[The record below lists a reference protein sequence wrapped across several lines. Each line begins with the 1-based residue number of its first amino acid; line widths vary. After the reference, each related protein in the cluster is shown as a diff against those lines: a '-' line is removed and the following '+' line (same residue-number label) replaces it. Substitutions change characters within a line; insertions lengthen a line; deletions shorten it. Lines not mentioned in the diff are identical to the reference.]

1 MHALAAS
8 NAKSP
13 HGVKMKK
20 IAFITLAAIALV
32 GCNQKAQID
41 QSKMCIYSTDEE
53 AKQCKSGEMSWFKPS
68 RWGNEQLPLN
78 VAGAYCDFNYE
89 VMYNN
94 SGVICVFTDK
104 RLLLVN

>member
-1 MHALAAS
+1 MKEIAL
-8 NAKSP
+8 
-13 HGVKMKK
+13 
-20 IAFITLAAIALV
+20 ITFTVLALV

-53 AKQCKSGEMSWFKPS
+53 AKQCKAGEMSWFKPS
-68 RWGNEQLPLN
+68 SWGNEQLPLN
-78 VAGAYCDFNYE
+78 VAGVYCDFNYE

-104 RLLLVN
+104 RLSMVN

>member
-1 MHALAAS
+1 
-8 NAKSP
+8 
-13 HGVKMKK
+13 MKK

-89 VMYNN
+89 VMCNN